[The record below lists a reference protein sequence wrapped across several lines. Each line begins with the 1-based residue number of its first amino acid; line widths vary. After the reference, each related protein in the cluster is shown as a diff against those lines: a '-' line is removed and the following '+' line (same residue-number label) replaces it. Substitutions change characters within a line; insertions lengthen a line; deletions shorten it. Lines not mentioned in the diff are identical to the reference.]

1 MVRKLSGTLIDVGRG
16 RLSPADVTELF
27 ALRDRS
33 RSGPTLPSHGLFLLS
48 VEYPDAA
55 NSLDPAA

>member
-16 RLSPADVTELF
+16 RLSPADVIELF

-33 RSGPTLPSHGLFLLS
+33 RSGPTLPPQGLFLVS
-48 VEYPDAA
+48 VEYPDPAV
-55 NSLDPAA
+55 SLEPAA